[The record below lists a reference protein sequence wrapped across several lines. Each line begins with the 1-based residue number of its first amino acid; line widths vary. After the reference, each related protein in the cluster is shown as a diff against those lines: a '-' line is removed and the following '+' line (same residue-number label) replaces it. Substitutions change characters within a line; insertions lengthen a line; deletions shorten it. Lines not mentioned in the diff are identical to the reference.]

1 MSGVVWV
8 QKQRIEHQPL
18 KAMLHTPPDNRDK
31 IYLKLNMDLER
42 EYFRNKIPDEI
53 QLLSRNQRSL
63 ALHVGRGE
71 ARALT
76 S

>member
-1 MSGVVWV
+1 MALSGWCS
-8 QKQRIEHQPL
+8 IL
-18 KAMLHTPPDNRDK
+18 CFYTPNNRDK

-63 ALHVGRGE
+63 ALNVGRGE
-71 ARALT
+71 AGALT

>member
-1 MSGVVWV
+1 MALSGWCS
-8 QKQRIEHQPL
+8 IL
-18 KAMLHTPPDNRDK
+18 CFCTHTTPKNRDK

-63 ALHVGRGE
+63 ALNVGRGE
-71 ARALT
+71 ARAFT

>member
-1 MSGVVWV
+1 
-8 QKQRIEHQPL
+8 
-18 KAMLHTPPDNRDK
+18 
-31 IYLKLNMDLER
+31 MDLER

-63 ALHVGRGE
+63 ALNVGRGE
-71 ARALT
+71 AGALP